1 MGRRTSP
8 INKAPILG
16 SGGTPAPWYL
26 SGGVSAANCIAAY
39 QPIGA
44 VDYAGSKVNLAN
56 LGTYDANNEGTHV
69 PTWDVTTKWNTHHNL
84 WMKTGISGFSGTNK
98 KVILE
103 RKYPLYMG
111 V

>member
-1 MGRRTSP
+1 MEH
-8 INKAPILG
+8 
-16 SGGTPAPWYL
+16 L
-26 SGGVSAANCIAAY
+26 SLEGLLSFEPEEEKLWWQGV
-39 QPIGA
+39 

-69 PTWDVTTKWNTHHNL
+69 PTWGVTTKWNTHHNL